1 MLKDFFKKLC
11 CCHQWKHYKQVRT
24 FEDDNDK
31 LPIKITETFICTKCG
46 KIKKITL

>member
-11 CCHQWKHYKQVRT
+11 CCHQLRRYERAEI
-24 FEDDNDK
+24 FEGDTAK
-31 LPIKITETFICTKCG
+31 RPVMIREILICTKCG